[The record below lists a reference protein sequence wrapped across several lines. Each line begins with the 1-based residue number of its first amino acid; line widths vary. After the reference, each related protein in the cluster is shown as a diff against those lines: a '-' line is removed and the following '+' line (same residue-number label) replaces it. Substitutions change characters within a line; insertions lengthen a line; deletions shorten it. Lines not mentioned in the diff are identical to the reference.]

1 MAPANEIFFSF
12 IFLLIGVGLVAMVLS
27 RFVSSND
34 FEDYIFHPAV
44 FIILLFFIGK
54 LVPGLYKLNLT

>member
-54 LVPGLYKLNLT
+54 LVT